1 MPSFLGTWQLAD
13 SRFFSS
19 FENSIKQLLG
29 QAATEPLAATCNH
42 LQTLATTCRHLH
54 KQPLAAT
61 YSHLQL
67 PAATCSHNH
76 HLLPQPPLA
85 PTSSHLQPLAATS
98 SHLQPQPPL
107 AATTTTCTHKQP
119 LAATYSHLQLPA
131 ATCSHNHHLQPQPP
145 LAPTSSHLQPPA
157 ATCRHGQVAASG
169 CFFENQIMQILRPGC
184 KFAKMILRDRSSTSS
199 YDLASL
205 GRESWQAQYFR
216 LMECKNHTT
225 HWHEAISSA
234 LTFSLFEGSLTELLR
249 FWSSEHQ
256 LFEEVSWNG
265 FALNLSTFP
274 FEGSPT

>member
-76 HLLPQPPLA
+76 HLLPQPPPA
-85 PTSSHLQPLAATS
+85 PTSSHLQPLTATCSYQQPLAATTTTCSHNHHLHPQAATCSHLQPLAATS

-107 AATTTTCTHKQP
+107 AATTTTCTHK
-119 LAATYSHLQLPA
+119 
-131 ATCSHNHHLQPQPP
+131 
-145 LAPTSSHLQPPA
+145 QPPA

-274 FEGSPT
+274 SEGSPT

>member
-1 MPSFLGTWQLAD
+1 
-13 SRFFSS
+13 
-19 FENSIKQLLG
+19 
-29 QAATEPLAATCNH
+29 
-42 LQTLATTCRHLH
+42 
-54 KQPLAAT
+54 
-61 YSHLQL
+61 
-67 PAATCSHNH
+67 
-76 HLLPQPPLA
+76 
-85 PTSSHLQPLAATS
+85 
-98 SHLQPQPPL
+98 
-107 AATTTTCTHKQP
+107 
-119 LAATYSHLQLPA
+119 
-131 ATCSHNHHLQPQPP
+131 
-145 LAPTSSHLQPPA
+145 
-157 ATCRHGQVAASG
+157 
-169 CFFENQIMQILRPGC
+169 MQILRPGC

-199 YDLASL
+199 YHLASL